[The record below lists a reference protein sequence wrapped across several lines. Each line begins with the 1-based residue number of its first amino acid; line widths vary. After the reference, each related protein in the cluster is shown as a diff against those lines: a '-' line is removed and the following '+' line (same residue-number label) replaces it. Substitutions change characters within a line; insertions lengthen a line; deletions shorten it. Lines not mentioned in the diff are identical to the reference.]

1 MVTTTRLRMFRR
13 AHGITLDELAKRAGF
28 SNQWLSFLELG
39 KRERT
44 ASQEEKLSRAIEAL
58 LAERHT
64 ARPCRYLTDDA
75 VPRRPRYSTS
85 AAARQAEPPGWS
97 RRNT

>member
-39 KRERT
+39 KRET
-44 ASQEEKLSRAIEAL
+44 DCVSRGKIKSGDRGAACR
-58 LAERHT
+58 APH
-64 ARPCRYLTDDA
+64 RPFRDGKRLPG
-75 VPRRPRYSTS
+75 VWG
-85 AAARQAEPPGWS
+85 AAAGTRGGGI
-97 RRNT
+97 R

>member
-44 ASQEEKLSRAIEAL
+44 APQEEKLSQAIEAL
-58 LAERHT
+58 LAERH
-64 ARPCRYLTDDA
+64 
-75 VPRRPRYSTS
+75 S
-85 AAARQAEPPGWS
+85 ALSAMERNFLEYRGRLLEPVEVESDEP
-97 RRNT
+97 

>member
-64 ARPCRYLTDDA
+64 ALSDFLECGGRLL
-75 VPRRPRYSTS
+75 
-85 AAARQAEPPGWS
+85 EPVEVESDEP
-97 RRNT
+97 

>member
-44 ASQEEKLSRAIEAL
+44 ASQEEKLSRAI
-58 LAERHT
+58 
-64 ARPCRYLTDDA
+64 
-75 VPRRPRYSTS
+75 
-85 AAARQAEPPGWS
+85 
-97 RRNT
+97 

>member
-44 ASQEEKLSRAIEAL
+44 ASQEE
-58 LAERHT
+58 
-64 ARPCRYLTDDA
+64 
-75 VPRRPRYSTS
+75 
-85 AAARQAEPPGWS
+85 
-97 RRNT
+97 N

>member
-44 ASQEEKLSRAIEAL
+44 ASQEEKLSRAKRL
-58 LAERHT
+58 
-64 ARPCRYLTDDA
+64 PG
-75 VPRRPRYSTS
+75 VWG
-85 AAARQAEPPGWS
+85 AAAGTRGGGI
-97 RRNT
+97 R

>member
-44 ASQEEKLSRAIEAL
+44 ASQEEKLSLSLI
-58 LAERHT
+58 HI
-64 ARPCRYLTDDA
+64 
-75 VPRRPRYSTS
+75 
-85 AAARQAEPPGWS
+85 
-97 RRNT
+97 

>member
-64 ARPCRYLTDDA
+64 ALFRDGKRLPG
-75 VPRRPRYSTS
+75 VWG
-85 AAARQAEPPGWS
+85 AAAGTRGGGI
-97 RRNT
+97 R